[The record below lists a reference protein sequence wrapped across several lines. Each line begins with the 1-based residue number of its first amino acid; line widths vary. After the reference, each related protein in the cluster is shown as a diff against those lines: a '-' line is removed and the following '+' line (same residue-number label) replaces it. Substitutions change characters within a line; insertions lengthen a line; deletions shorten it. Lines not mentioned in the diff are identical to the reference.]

1 MKYKI
6 NHFAATLLIIL
17 SLNVSAEYKSTDFT
31 KEEYQ
36 KVTKSSEEYRN
47 CLNETALAQ
56 IDKKNDARVIADYAM
71 KNCAPTLEKV
81 YEYLVSENYAP
92 EAVKKLLR
100 SIANHASNKLLRNLM
115 QAIATRKQ

>member
-6 NHFAATLLIIL
+6 NHFVAALFFVL
-17 SLNVSAEYKSTDFT
+17 SLNVSAEYKTTDFT
-31 KEEYQ
+31 QEEYQ
-36 KVTKSSEEYRN
+36 KVSETSGEYKN
-47 CLNETALAQ
+47 CLNETALSQ
-56 IDKKNDARVIADYAM
+56 IDKENDARVIADYAM
-71 KNCAPTLEKV
+71 KNCAPILEKV

-115 QAIATRKQ
+115 QAIAARKQ

>member
-17 SLNVSAEYKSTDFT
+17 SINVSAEYKSTDFT

-71 KNCAPTLEKV
+71 KNCAPILEKV

-100 SIANHASNKLLRNLM
+100 SIANHASNKLLRNIM
-115 QAIATRKQ
+115 QAMATRKQ

>member
-17 SLNVSAEYKSTDFT
+17 ILNVSAEYKSTDFS

-71 KNCAPTLEKV
+71 KNCAPILEKV

-100 SIANHASNKLLRNLM
+100 SIANHASNKLLRNIM
-115 QAIATRKQ
+115 QAMATKKQ

>member
-17 SLNVSAEYKSTDFT
+17 SLNVSAEYKSTDFS

-71 KNCAPTLEKV
+71 KNCAPILEKV

-115 QAIATRKQ
+115 QAIAARKQ

>member
-31 KEEYQ
+31 EKEYQ

-71 KNCAPTLEKV
+71 KNCAPILEKV

-100 SIANHASNKLLRNLM
+100 SIANHASNKLLRNLI
-115 QAIATRKQ
+115 QAIAARKQ

>member
-17 SLNVSAEYKSTDFT
+17 SLNVSAEYRSTGFT
-31 KEEYQ
+31 EKEYQ

-71 KNCAPTLEKV
+71 KNCAPILEKV